1 MTNLEHLNDLYALA
15 EDPWHMRSGWLAE
28 RRRDLLVA
36 SLNHA
41 RYGNAFLPGCGS
53 GEVIPALAR
62 RTERILAT
70 DDNRPALAEARAR
83 TMHLSNVVIDYL
95 QLPADW
101 PVAQRFDLIVLNE
114 MGYLMDLADWASLA
128 DLVRGSLATDA
139 TVLACHRNHHFPGR
153 YLGTETLHGTL
164 DSILGL
170 PRQTRVVDDEFSI
183 DVWTN
188 REA

>member
-1 MTNLEHLNDLYALA
+1 MTNLQHLNDLYGLA

-36 SLNHA
+36 TLNHA
-41 RYGNAFLPGCGS
+41 RYGNAFMPGCGS
-53 GEVIPALAR
+53 GELIPALAR

-83 TMHLSNVVIDYL
+83 TMHLSNVQVEYL
-95 QLPADW
+95 QLPMDW
-101 PVAQRFDLIVLNE
+101 PVEQRFDLIVLNE

-128 DLVRGSLATDA
+128 DAVRGSLANDA
-139 TVLACHRNHHFPGR
+139 TVLACHRNHHFAGR

-164 DSILGL
+164 DSMLGL
-170 PRQTRVVDDEFSI
+170 PRQTRVVDADFAV

-188 REA
+188 RDY